1 MAPRRWVWHNA
12 DVIVPADAALP
23 PETTPKEP
31 APALALVDAV
41 SAVREVQGAR
51 KEILRQIE
59 KRIIGQGEV
68 IDQLLVA
75 LFARGHCLFV
85 GVPGLAKTLLI
96 STLAEVL
103 NLRFS
108 RIQFTPDLMPSDIVG
123 TNVIEEDHTTGKRV
137 MVFVPGPIFTNVLL
151 ADEINRTP
159 PKTQA
164 ALLQAMQEKEV
175 TAGGKT
181 YPLQPP
187 FFVLATQNPIDQ
199 EGTYPLPEAQ
209 KDRFL
214 LNTFIRY
221 PQLAEEEDI
230 VERTTGIQED
240 DVKTVCDRESLLRF
254 QHLIRSI
261 PVSRHV
267 TGYAVDL
274 VRASR
279 PDEPGVP
286 AFIKDQV
293 GWGAGPRASQ
303 ALIHCAKCHAA
314 LSGRVNVSCDD
325 VRHLALPVLRHRI
338 VASFA
343 AEAEGVTTDAI
354 VRRLLETIPERTHA

>member
-1 MAPRRWVWHNA
+1 MSKEIEKQLHALSTLHSRMLA
-12 DVIVPADAALP
+12 EFGKVIV
-23 PETTPKEP
+23 
-31 APALALVDAV
+31 
-41 SAVREVQGAR
+41 
-51 KEILRQIE
+51 
-59 KRIIGQGEV
+59 GQRDVLEE
-68 IDQLLVA
+68 LLITI
-75 LFARGHCLFV
+75 FAGGHNLLE
-85 GVPGLAKTLLI
+85 GVPGLAKTLMI
-96 STLAEVL
+96 NTLAKLVSL
-103 NLRFS
+103 SFK

-123 TNVIEEDHTTGKRV
+123 TNVIQANQSTGERV
-137 MVFVPGPIFTNVLL
+137 MVFVAGPIFTNVLL

-181 YPLQPP
+181 YKLEPP

-214 LNTFIRY
+214 LNTFIKY
-221 PQLAEEEDI
+221 PDLAEEEDI
-230 VERTTGIQED
+230 VERTTGTATS
-240 DVKTVCDRESLLRF
+240 DVQAVCDRETLLNY

-274 VRASR
+274 VRATR
-279 PDEPGVP
+279 PEDSKAL
-286 AFIKDQV
+286 AFIKEQV

-303 ALIHCAKCHAA
+303 ALIHCAKCYAA

-325 VRHLALPVLRHRI
+325 VRHLALPVMRHRLQ
-338 VASFA
+338 ASFA
-343 AEAEGVTTDAI
+343 AEAEGITTDKI
-354 VRRLLETIPERTHA
+354 ITTLLEKVPERTHA

>member
-1 MAPRRWVWHNA
+1 MNPEVEKQL
-12 DVIVPADAALP
+12 AALGDLHRRML
-23 PETTPKEP
+23 EEFGK
-31 APALALVDAV
+31 V
-41 SAVREVQGAR
+41 
-51 KEILRQIE
+51 
-59 KRIIGQGEV
+59 IIGQRAVLEE
-68 IDQLLVA
+68 LLITV
-75 LFARGHCLFV
+75 FADGHNLLE
-85 GVPGLAKTLLI
+85 GVPGLAKTLMI
-96 STLAEVL
+96 NTLARL
-103 NLRFS
+103 LSLHFK
-108 RIQFTPDLMPSDIVG
+108 RIQFTPDLMPSDITG

-137 MVFVPGPIFTNVLL
+137 MVFVHGPIFANVLL

-181 YPLQPP
+181 YRLQPP

-221 PQLAEEEDI
+221 PPRGEEEEI
-230 VERTTGIQED
+230 VERTTSSRSA
-240 DVKTVCDRESLLRF
+240 DVKPVCERETLLKLQR
-254 QHLIRSI
+254 LIRDI
-261 PVSRHV
+261 PVSKHV

-274 VRASR
+274 VRATR
-279 PDEPGVP
+279 PEEPGAP
-286 AFIKDQV
+286 AFIKEQV

-303 ALIHCAKCHAA
+303 ALIHCAKCYAA

-325 VRHLALPVLRHRI
+325 VRHLALPVLRHRLQP
-338 VASFA
+338 SFA
-343 AEAEGVTTDAI
+343 AEAEGIAPDAI
-354 VRRLLETIPERTHA
+354 IRRLLETVPERAHS

>member
-1 MAPRRWVWHNA
+1 MSTATVEAKPTVTKEIEKEIGHLSELHKQMLQEFSK
-12 DVIVPADAALP
+12 VIV
-23 PETTPKEP
+23 
-31 APALALVDAV
+31 
-41 SAVREVQGAR
+41 
-51 KEILRQIE
+51 
-59 KRIIGQGEV
+59 GQQDVLDE
-68 IDQLLVA
+68 LLVTI
-75 LFARGHCLFV
+75 FAGGHNLLE
-85 GVPGLAKTLLI
+85 GVPGLAKTLMI
-96 STLAEVL
+96 NTLSRML
-103 NLRFS
+103 SLHFR

-137 MVFVPGPIFTNVLL
+137 TVFVPGPIFTNIVL

-159 PKTQA
+159 PKTQS

-181 YPLQPP
+181 YKLNAP

-214 LNTFIRY
+214 MNTFIRY
-221 PQLAEEEDI
+221 PKLSDEEEI
-230 VERTTGIQED
+230 VARTTTNE
-240 DVKTVCDRESLLRF
+240 VPATKTILNRDMLL
-254 QHLIRSI
+254 HLQQVVRSI

-274 VRASR
+274 VRATR

-286 AFIKDQV
+286 AFIKEQV

-303 ALIHCAKCHAA
+303 ALILCGKCHAA
-314 LSGRVNVSCDD
+314 LHGRVNVACDD
-325 VRHLALPVLRHRI
+325 IRHVSLSVLRHRI
-338 VASFA
+338 AASFT
-343 AEAEGVTTDAI
+343 AEAEGISTDAI
-354 VRRLLETIPERTHA
+354 VKQLLETVPERSGS

>member
-1 MAPRRWVWHNA
+1 MNQEIEQKLHALSALHKKMLA
-12 DVIVPADAALP
+12 EFAKVIV
-23 PETTPKEP
+23 
-31 APALALVDAV
+31 
-41 SAVREVQGAR
+41 
-51 KEILRQIE
+51 
-59 KRIIGQGEV
+59 GQTDVLEE
-68 IDQLLVA
+68 LLITV
-75 LFARGHCLFV
+75 FAGGHNLLE
-85 GVPGLAKTLLI
+85 GVPGLAKTLMI
-96 STLAEVL
+96 STLSRLVS
-103 NLRFS
+103 LRFK

-123 TNVIEEDHTTGKRV
+123 TNVIEEDHTTGKRI

-181 YPLQPP
+181 YALEPP

-221 PQLAEEEDI
+221 PKLAEEEDI
-230 VERTTGIQED
+230 VERTTSNRTADAQA
-240 DVKTVCDRESLLRF
+240 VCDRESLLLF
-254 QHLIRSI
+254 QHLIRDI
-261 PVSRHV
+261 PVSKHV

-274 VRASR
+274 VRATR

-293 GWGAGPRASQ
+293 GWGGGPRASQ
-303 ALIHCAKCHAA
+303 ALIHCAKCYAA

-325 VRHLALPVLRHRI
+325 VRHLALPVLRHRLQ
-338 VASFA
+338 ASFA
-343 AEAEGVTTDAI
+343 AEAEGITTDVI
-354 VRRLLETIPERTHA
+354 VKKLLETIPERTHS

>member
-1 MAPRRWVWHNA
+1 MNPEIEKQLAALGDLHRRMRA
-12 DVIVPADAALP
+12 EFAKVIVGQRDV
-23 PETTPKEP
+23 
-31 APALALVDAV
+31 VD
-41 SAVREVQGAR
+41 E
-51 KEILRQIE
+51 
-59 KRIIGQGEV
+59 
-68 IDQLLVA
+68 LLITV
-75 LFARGHCLFV
+75 FAGGHNLLE
-85 GVPGLAKTLLI
+85 GVPGLAKTLMI
-96 STLAEVL
+96 NTLARL
-103 NLRFS
+103 LSLHFK

-137 MVFVPGPIFTNVLL
+137 MVFVPGPIFANVIL

-181 YPLQPP
+181 YRLEPP

-221 PQLAEEEDI
+221 PPLAEEEEI
-230 VERTTGIQED
+230 VEQTTTNRTA
-240 DVKTVCDRESLLRF
+240 DVKPACDGSSLTHF
-254 QHLIRSI
+254 QRLIRDI

-274 VRASR
+274 VRATR
-279 PDEPGVP
+279 PDDAAAPPFVKE
-286 AFIKDQV
+286 QV

-303 ALIHCAKCHAA
+303 ALIQCAKTHAA
-314 LSGRVNVSCDD
+314 LSGRLNVSCDD
-325 VRHLALPVLRHRI
+325 VRHLARPVLRHR
-338 VASFA
+338 VLASFA
-343 AEAEGVTTDAI
+343 AEAEGITTDAI
-354 VRRLLETIPERTHA
+354 VGRLLESVPERKKS

>member
-1 MAPRRWVWHNA
+1 MDKNIEQQLQALSGLHQRMLSEFA
-12 DVIVPADAALP
+12 KVIV
-23 PETTPKEP
+23 
-31 APALALVDAV
+31 
-41 SAVREVQGAR
+41 
-51 KEILRQIE
+51 
-59 KRIIGQGEV
+59 GQQDVLEE
-68 IDQLLVA
+68 LLITV
-75 LFARGHCLFV
+75 FAGGHNLLE
-85 GVPGLAKTLLI
+85 GVPGLAKTLMI
-96 STLAEVL
+96 NTLARL
-103 NLRFS
+103 LSLGFK

-137 MVFVPGPIFTNVLL
+137 MVFVHGPIFTNVLL

-181 YPLQPP
+181 YQLEPP

-214 LNTFIRY
+214 LNTFIKY
-221 PQLAEEEDI
+221 PRLNEEEDI
-230 VERTTGIQED
+230 VERTTMNQVA
-240 DVKTVCDRESLLRF
+240 DVQAVCDRTTLIGF
-254 QHLIRSI
+254 QQLIRSI

-293 GWGAGPRASQ
+293 GWGGGPRASQ

-314 LSGRVNVSCDD
+314 LSGRLNVSCDD

-338 VASFA
+338 QASFA
-343 AEAEGVTTDAI
+343 AEAEGITTDTI
-354 VRRLLETIPERTHA
+354 IKQLLETIPERTHA

>member
-1 MAPRRWVWHNA
+1 MNPEIEREL
-12 DVIVPADAALP
+12 AALGN
-23 PETTPKEP
+23 
-31 APALALVDAV
+31 LH
-41 SAVREVQGAR
+41 
-51 KEILRQIE
+51 
-59 KRIIGQGEV
+59 KRMLDEFGKIIVGQRDVLDE
-68 IDQLLVA
+68 LLITI
-75 LFARGHCLFV
+75 FAGGHNLLE
-85 GVPGLAKTLLI
+85 GVPGLAKTLMI
-96 STLAEVL
+96 NTLARL
-103 NLRFS
+103 LSLHFK

-137 MVFVPGPIFTNVLL
+137 MVFVSGPIFTNVLL

-181 YPLQPP
+181 YKLEPP

-214 LNTFIRY
+214 LNTFIKY
-221 PQLAEEEDI
+221 PQLGEEEDI
-230 VERTTGIQED
+230 VERTTGNLSAQAQA
-240 DVKTVCDRESLLRF
+240 VCDRETLLRF
-254 QHLIRSI
+254 QTLIRDI
-261 PVSRHV
+261 PVSKHV

-274 VRASR
+274 VRATR
-279 PDEPGVP
+279 PDEPGAA
-286 AFIKDQV
+286 AFIKEQV

-303 ALIHCAKCHAA
+303 ALIHCAKCYAA
-314 LSGRVNVSCDD
+314 LAGRVNVSCDD
-325 VRHLALPVLRHRI
+325 VRHLALPVLRHRLLP
-338 VASFA
+338 SFA

-354 VRRLLETIPERTHA
+354 IRRLLETV

>member
-1 MAPRRWVWHNA
+1 MNPAIEQQLAGLGQLHKRLL
-12 DVIVPADAALP
+12 DEFGKVIVGQ
-23 PETTPKEP
+23 
-31 APALALVDAV
+31 
-41 SAVREVQGAR
+41 REVL
-51 KEILRQIE
+51 EE
-59 KRIIGQGEV
+59 
-68 IDQLLVA
+68 LLITV
-75 LFARGHCLFV
+75 FAGGHNLLE
-85 GVPGLAKTLLI
+85 GVPGLAKTLMI
-96 STLAEVL
+96 STLARMLAL
-103 NLRFS
+103 NFK

-181 YPLQPP
+181 YKLEPP

-221 PQLAEEEDI
+221 PGVKEEEDI
-230 VERTTGIQED
+230 VERTTMNRSD
-240 DVKTVCDRESLLRF
+240 DVQAICDGPTLRNY
-254 QHLIRSI
+254 QHLIRDI
-261 PVSRHV
+261 PVSKHV

-274 VRASR
+274 VRATR
-279 PDEPGVP
+279 PEETTAP
-286 AFIKDQV
+286 AFVKEQV

-303 ALIHCAKCHAA
+303 ALIHCAKTHAA
-314 LSGRVNVSCDD
+314 LSGRLNVSCDD
-325 VRHLALPVLRHRI
+325 VRHLALPVMRHRLQ
-338 VASFA
+338 ASFA
-343 AEAEGVTTDAI
+343 AEAEGITTDKI
-354 VRRLLETIPERTHA
+354 IRRLLETIPERKTA

>member
-1 MAPRRWVWHNA
+1 VQKQIETQLEELSRVHSAMLEELSKA
-12 DVIVPADAALP
+12 IVGQ
-23 PETTPKEP
+23 
-31 APALALVDAV
+31 
-41 SAVREVQGAR
+41 REVL
-51 KEILRQIE
+51 EE
-59 KRIIGQGEV
+59 
-68 IDQLLVA
+68 LLITI
-75 LFARGHCLFV
+75 FAGGHNLLE
-85 GVPGLAKTLLI
+85 GVPGLAKTLMINSLAR
-96 STLAEVL
+96 TLSLE
-103 NLRFS
+103 FK

-137 MVFVPGPIFTNVLL
+137 MVFVSGPIFTNIVL

-181 YPLQPP
+181 YPLSPP

-221 PQLAEEEDI
+221 PKLTEEEDV
-230 VERTTGIQED
+230 VERTTSNAVADLQP
-240 DVKTVCDRESLLRF
+240 VTDREAVLGYQQLV
-254 QHLIRSI
+254 RSI
-261 PVSRHV
+261 PVSKHV

-274 VRASR
+274 VRATR
-279 PDEPGVP
+279 PEEPDVP
-286 AFIKDQV
+286 AFVKEQV

-303 ALIHCAKCHAA
+303 ALILCAKCYAA
-314 LSGRVNVSCDD
+314 LSGRINVSTSD
-325 VRHLALPVLRHRI
+325 VRHLALPVMRHRI
-338 VASFA
+338 CASFA
-343 AEAEGVTTDAI
+343 AEAEGITTDAI
-354 VRRLLETIPERTHA
+354 IRRLLETVPERTDK

>member
-1 MAPRRWVWHNA
+1 MNPDIEKQLQSLGDLHGRMLAEFAR
-12 DVIVPADAALP
+12 VIVGQ
-23 PETTPKEP
+23 
-31 APALALVDAV
+31 
-41 SAVREVQGAR
+41 REVL
-51 KEILRQIE
+51 EE
-59 KRIIGQGEV
+59 
-68 IDQLLVA
+68 LLITV
-75 LFARGHCLFV
+75 FTGGHNLLE
-85 GVPGLAKTLLI
+85 GVPGLAKTLMI
-96 STLAEVL
+96 STLARL
-103 NLRFS
+103 LSLPFK

-137 MVFVPGPIFTNVLL
+137 MVFVPGPVFTSVLL

-181 YPLQPP
+181 YTLEAP

-214 LNTFIRY
+214 LNTFIKY
-221 PQLAEEEDI
+221 PGLAEEEDI
-230 VERTTGIQED
+230 VERTTGTQVGE
-240 DVKTVCDRESLLRF
+240 VQTVCDRATLLKF
-254 QHLIRSI
+254 QQLIRSI

-274 VRASR
+274 VRATR
-279 PDEPGVP
+279 PEEAGVP
-286 AFIKDQV
+286 AFIKEQV

-303 ALIHCAKCHAA
+303 ALIHCAKCYAA
-314 LSGRVNVSCDD
+314 LAGRVNVSCDD
-325 VRHLALPVLRHRI
+325 VRHLALPVMRHRI
-338 VASFA
+338 LASFT
-343 AEAEGVTTDAI
+343 AEAEGITTDAI
-354 VRRLLETIPERTHA
+354 IRRLLETVRERTHA